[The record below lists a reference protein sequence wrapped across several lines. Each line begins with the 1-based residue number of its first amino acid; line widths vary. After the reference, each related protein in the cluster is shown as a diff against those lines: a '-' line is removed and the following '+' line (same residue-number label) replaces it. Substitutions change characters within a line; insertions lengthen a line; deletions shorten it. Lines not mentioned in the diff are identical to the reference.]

1 MVLIRLVNM
10 CMQFGLDHSD
20 VDKIEQSFVH
30 WVEVFERIYFQGNP
44 GRARIS
50 TMPIH
55 ALLHL
60 AQDIHN
66 MGPLWVYWCFVME
79 HFCGS
84 LPPAVKSRKHPET
97 NLANRLRD
105 LAQNSQIEL
114 IYQLHDT
121 M

>member
-1 MVLIRLVNM
+1 
-10 CMQFGLDHSD
+10 
-20 VDKIEQSFVH
+20 
-30 WVEVFERIYFQGNP
+30 
-44 GRARIS
+44 
-50 TMPIH
+50 
-55 ALLHL
+55 
-60 AQDIHN
+60 

-121 M
+121 MDLSNAHHEMTTGDCYANCKCISLVCLTIRF